1 MVHIKKKKKKE
12 RMFRKKT
19 HLRLPSKPKLLTR
32 KMRDK
37 QPIRE
42 HNSPRETFSKGQAH
56 KKLKSLTFS
65 K

>member
-1 MVHIKKKKKKE
+1 MVHTKKKKKE
-12 RMFRKKT
+12 ECSEKKSQ
-19 HLRLPSKPKLLTR
+19 LRLPSKPKLLTR
-32 KMRDK
+32 KMREK

-42 HNSPRETFSKGQAH
+42 YNSPRETFSKGQAH